1 MIQMRHRFLLFSA
14 LIAFAAPVV
23 AAPDSGIAPGE
34 CRAALRPLLLQNPPP
49 QADLLAVRSFC
60 AAQAEAGDADAEYQ
74 LAMFHLGL
82 VDWDVDTAVPMIQ
95 SAARNGV
102 PEAQYWLAWQ
112 YDEGPLLPDDTPL
125 ALQWYQAAGENEH
138 RLALSRLAV
147 AYQNGELG
155 LAIDEKKAIEMRA
168 KAEACA
174 NQGG

>member
-1 MIQMRHRFLLFSA
+1 MIHMRRPFLFFSA
-14 LIAFAAPVV
+14 LFAFAATV
-23 AAPDSGIAPGE
+23 AAGPESGVVPGE
-34 CRAALRPLLLQNPPP
+34 CRAALRPLLLKNPPP
-49 QADLLAVRSFC
+49 QDELLAVRSFC
-60 AAQAEAGDADAEYQ
+60 AARAEAGDADAEYQ
-74 LAMFHLGL
+74 LAMFYLGL
-82 VDWDVDTAVPMIQ
+82 VDWDVDKAVPMIQ

-112 YDEGPLLPDDTPL
+112 YDEGPLLPNDAQL
-125 ALQWYQAAGENEH
+125 AVQWYQAAGQNEH

-155 LAIDEKKAIEMRA
+155 LAVDEKRAIEMRA

>member
-1 MIQMRHRFLLFSA
+1 MIHMRHPFLLVFS
-14 LIAFAAPVV
+14 LFAFAATVV
-23 AAPDSGIAPGE
+23 AAADSGLATGE

-49 QADLLAVRSFC
+49 QDELLAARSLC
-60 AAQAEAGDADAEYQ
+60 VAQAEAGDADAEYQ
-74 LAMFHLGL
+74 LAMFYLGL
-82 VDWDVDTAVPMIQ
+82 VDWDVDKAVPMIR

-112 YDEGPLLPDDTPL
+112 YDEGPLLPNDAQL
-125 ALQWYQAAGENEH
+125 ALQWYQVAGENEH

-155 LAIDEKKAIEMRA
+155 LDIDEKKAIEMRA

-174 NQGG
+174 NQDG